1 MKFNNENF
9 ESWILH
15 ILSEVEGDR
24 YLFYD
29 FEEPLLDAIV
39 HKYTTSKSVSFLPND
54 YYFFYFKES
63 KNYYSPEF
71 GQICEVGYSDLVT
84 ARSEGKRF
92 IVLVPR
98 VSNGINDLP
107 SDSSKGT
114 SLIID
119 KSSVQFGKY
128 ISQNI
133 FDNYKSTNQVS
144 WQLHNILCKNFPN
157 EVFNYFF
164 KDNINNLSDALSFY
178 GVLSEDLKLFNYLID
193 VKKCEYYVK
202 FIDKI
207 KDFLSSNSIS
217 DLKKLLDAADV
228 NNVDDVIAAFWSEQ
242 FDLASDLGNNI
253 ELVFFRNTE
262 KYRSLINVE
271 EWIKAFESIEQKE
284 ADIGFSD
291 GAILTYDGKSE
302 SDLYNIICNSSFN
315 SIKAAKNGIYIPD
328 LENANFETSGLK
340 VFISPAQTVEWT
352 LNEIVQSEK
361 SEEVILNSSDCNLY
375 NVRAIKDEKAKEIDL
390 ALYSSL
396 DFNSEINDFAIR
408 LTNSI
413 GEIVLLKSSKFSN
426 DDCENFLLDLNDRM
440 SQEEIFSEKT
450 DFFESSTIISSSKF
464 KFAKR
469 KNKLEKNSSI
479 SIDFRFLSDNSRLKF
494 IGYKDEENSEFRYNY
509 KSSTDL
515 SISDGKSVNF
525 KDRKYSLNDI
535 SNGELIFVIETSVG
549 NRLIVVE
556 IETEKDDLKDIMVS
570 NSFLRLK
577 ALNDSDNRNRRIRI
591 SQREQLPNSVHHY
604 YFEDLAVE
612 NMTYLPTLF
621 VDLND
626 SSRCLTI
633 ENCPVVG
640 KRDVQINR
648 LEFRPLKLDYE
659 TFLSTN
665 VLFLNYIDNRTH
677 IVNQLKNSLVNNS
690 YDQIDFSNLP
700 IGLIDLVEKQL
711 QLFQLLMTE
720 APDLVSLIDMFFIS
734 SISDNLVTDDP
745 VAMFYSPVHP
755 VYLHQ
760 LIRKSELMNNTRYGI
775 GSKLNSVCQI
785 IQLNVLNNWVIRS
798 KKSHKEIIFSK
809 VETDSLLFTGF
820 VNRSSNQNRKILN
833 EFLLKIKVKSSDS
846 FGFLSYRQIQ
856 SALSKGF
863 DYLSQKPEFNIC
875 IKGDIP
881 DQYTNRAVLNW
892 VEQTTEILMSYY
904 ENYNFTVNVYDQRP
918 IETDPFPAD
927 NEVAYYRNDLGLNIN
942 WFSSNIDN
950 YDITILTSQISN
962 TSDLIQ
968 KDSALITN
976 NYLYGSLV
984 NYELFS
990 FNSDSLFSDILP
1002 ENSRRADLFSGVFN
1016 VMNSYFLGILTPNRQ
1031 IQFNL
1036 QNAKFQNTQLLA
1048 ISSQISSS
1056 KVLQQVNQGKSLW
1069 EFNIADFSYQDSNR
1083 GDYYLLAEENTDYL
1097 NRFKKLVE
1105 EINSEMSGSYFDQFL
1120 SYSKSINLFQLKYL
1134 LSNSNF
1140 LKEFIACV
1148 TARKLIDCVID
1159 TKNSLI
1165 IPYDLFQPILH
1176 KIKREIDE
1184 HYQTEGT
1191 QYPDFILIEFGVDN
1205 SGNRTIDF
1213 RLVEIKYRSHIMS
1226 EKELNQILYDQTNRI
1241 KNVFANLNEFR
1252 HSYSENNM
1260 WSHTLTLLLSEMF
1273 SYYHDNFD
1281 TLNLNSASLFSD
1293 VINFNYEFRLNDS
1306 LIIAIDNSHSISS
1319 GEISNGIF
1327 FKIPAVLIH
1336 EVFDCSSDLNNSF
1349 KLFFSSVPRSH
1360 FAEKGEMALLR
1371 VEEKLGIYQRL
1382 DDSEVVG
1389 LGGQNDIN
1397 TSSVERNEDSKKTLT
1412 IEESP
1417 EDEKKEEVNTDQTN
1431 DTPII
1436 TKPRI
1441 VLGTNVSNRKDVV
1454 FDPITMDPKK
1464 LANQH
1469 LLVVGK
1475 SGAGKSQTTSSVLYD
1490 LSKQEIPFMILDFQ
1504 GEYISN
1510 GLTNSRD
1517 ESFADAT
1524 KAMILDPSYGMDIN
1538 PLELSLDGNT
1548 GNRIGFMNNIYQ
1560 VSSILKQ
1567 IFGLGPIQESLLKDA
1582 IKQAYQEKRF
1592 SVEDRST
1599 WNNKPPQFQDI
1610 WSILQLMKQNGE
1622 KLINLKYRIE
1632 PLFENNI
1639 FVSGEGSVSIN
1650 DILSKN
1656 SIIDLSKLPTLEL
1669 MKTVARFV
1677 LQAVYNRMLAHG
1689 PSKSIK
1695 LYIVIDEA
1703 HKLSFD
1709 QTLTD
1714 LIREAR
1720 KYGVGFILASQSVRD
1735 FETVVFE
1742 NMGTKIALQL
1752 EGEDAKFMADN
1763 FGATNKSTKDA
1774 VLSMLPFQKPLR
1786 ALIRNNHYEPF
1797 VQVDIIP
1804 FYEK

>member
-1 MKFNNENF
+1 MKFNNGKF
-9 ESWILH
+9 ESWIQY
-15 ILSEVEGDR
+15 ILREVKGDR

-29 FEEPLLDAIV
+29 FEEPLLDAII
-39 HKYTTSKSVSFLPND
+39 HKYSAPKSASFLLQD

-63 KNYYSPEF
+63 ENFYNPEY

-98 VSNGINDLP
+98 VTNNISDLP

-119 KSSVQFGKY
+119 KSSVQYGKY
-128 ISQNI
+128 ISKYFFEGYNVKEI
-133 FDNYKSTNQVS
+133 SE
-144 WQLHNILCKNFPN
+144 QLHNILCRNYPN
-157 EVFNYFF
+157 DIFNYYF
-164 KDNINNLSDALSFY
+164 KGDINSLSDALSFY
-178 GVLSEDLKLFNYLID
+178 GVLSEDLKLFNYPID
-193 VKKCEYYVK
+193 IRKCEYYVK

-207 KDFLSSNSIS
+207 KDFLNSNTIS
-217 DLKKLLDAADV
+217 DLKKVLNEADV
-228 NNVDDVIAAFWSEQ
+228 NNVNEVIDAFWSEQ
-242 FDLASDLGNNI
+242 FDLASDLGKNI

-262 KYRSLINVE
+262 KYRSLINVD
-271 EWIKAFESIEQKE
+271 EWIKAFEAIELKE

-302 SDLYNIICNSSFN
+302 RDLYSIMCKSSFN
-315 SIKAAKNGIYIPD
+315 TMKAVKNGIYIPD
-328 LENANFETSGLK
+328 LENANFETNGLK
-340 VFISPAQTVEWT
+340 LFISPAQTVEWK
-352 LNEIVQSEK
+352 LNEILQGEK
-361 SEEVILNSSDCNLY
+361 SEYVILNSSNCNLY
-375 NVRAIKDEKAKEIDL
+375 NVQAIKDEQEKEMDV
-390 ALYSSL
+390 ALYNVI
-396 DFNSEINDFAIR
+396 DFNSDNDDFAFR
-408 LTNSI
+408 VTNTS
-413 GEIVLLKSSKFSN
+413 GEIVLLKSTKFTNEDS
-426 DDCENFLLDLNDRM
+426 ENLISDLNDRM
-440 SQEEIFSEKT
+440 RQSGMFLEDSDYFEKN
-450 DFFESSTIISSSKF
+450 TIISSSKF
-464 KFAKR
+464 KFSKR
-469 KNKLEKNSSI
+469 KNKLEKNSSVY
-479 SIDFRFLSDNSRLKF
+479 IDFRFLSENLKLKF
-494 IGYKDEENSEFRYNY
+494 IGFKDEENSEFRFNY
-509 KSSTDL
+509 KSTTNL

-535 SNGELIFVIETSVG
+535 SNGEIIIQVETSVG
-549 NRLIVVE
+549 IRLIVIEV
-556 IETEKDDLKDIMVS
+556 ETEKDDLKDIVVS

-591 SQREQLPNSVHHY
+591 AQREQLPNSVHHY
-604 YFEDLAVE
+604 YFEDMEARG
-612 NMTYLPTLF
+612 MTYLPTLF

-626 SSRCLTI
+626 SSSSLTI

-648 LEFRPLKLDYE
+648 LEFRPLKREFEVLM
-659 TFLSTN
+659 SSN
-665 VLFLNYIDNRTH
+665 VLLLNYMDNRGNIINH
-677 IVNQLKNSLVNNS
+677 LKNNLVNNS
-690 YDQIDFSNLP
+690 FDQIDFSNAP
-700 IGLIDLVEKQL
+700 NGLLDLVERQL
-711 QLFQLLMTE
+711 GLFQLLMTQ
-720 APDLVSLIDMFFIS
+720 APDLISLIDMFFVS

-745 VAMFYSPVHP
+745 IAMFYSPAHP
-755 VYLHQ
+755 VYLQQ
-760 LIRKSELMNNTRYGI
+760 LLRKSELMNNTRYGI

-785 IQLNVLNNWVIRS
+785 IQLNVVNNWIIRS
-798 KKSHKEIIFSK
+798 KKSNREIIFSK

-820 VNRSSNQNRKILN
+820 INRSSSQNRRLLN

-846 FGFLSYRQIQ
+846 FGFLSFRQIQ

-875 IKGDIP
+875 IKGDVP
-881 DQYTNRAVLNW
+881 DQYTNMAVLNW
-892 VEQTTEILMSYY
+892 VEQTTEVLVSYY
-904 ENYNFTVNVYDQRP
+904 ENYSFAVNVYDQRP
-918 IETDPFPAD
+918 IDTDPFPAD
-927 NEVAYYRNDLGLNIN
+927 NEIAYYRNDLGLNIN

-968 KDSALITN
+968 PDSSLITN

-984 NYELFS
+984 NYELVS
-990 FNSDSLFSDILP
+990 HNSDSLFSDILSK
-1002 ENSRRADLFSGVFN
+1002 NSRSGDVFSDAFN
-1016 VMNSYFLGILTPNRQ
+1016 VLNSNFLGILNSNRQ
-1031 IQFNL
+1031 IQYNL

-1056 KVLQQVNQGKSLW
+1056 RVLQKVNQGKSLW

-1105 EINSEMSGSYFDQFL
+1105 EINSEMSAFYFDQFVN
-1120 SYSKSINLFQLKYL
+1120 YSKSINLFQLKYL

-1148 TARKLIDCVID
+1148 TARKLIDCFINK
-1159 TKNSLI
+1159 KNSLI

-1176 KIKREIDE
+1176 KVKREIDE

-1191 QYPDFILIEFGVDN
+1191 QYPDFILIEFGADDI
-1205 SGNRTIDF
+1205 GNKTIDF

-1226 EKELNQILYDQTNRI
+1226 EAELNQILVDQTNRI
-1241 KNVFANLNEFR
+1241 KNVFATLNEYR
-1252 HSYSENNM
+1252 HSFSERNM

-1281 TLNLNSASLFSD
+1281 TLAVDSTD
-1293 VINFNYEFRLNDS
+1293 VFNDIINYNYEFRLNES
-1306 LIIAIDNSHSISS
+1306 LIIAIDNSQNLSS
-1319 GEISNGIF
+1319 GVISNGIY
-1327 FKIPAVLIH
+1327 FKIPAHFIH
-1336 EVFDCSSDLNNSF
+1336 EVFDCASDLNNSF
-1349 KLFFSSVPRSH
+1349 KLFFSSASRNHCLETEDIAVLN
-1360 FAEKGEMALLR
+1360 E
-1371 VEEKLGIYQRL
+1371 EEKLGIYERL
-1382 DDSEVVG
+1382 DDNEASG
-1389 LGGQNDIN
+1389 LGGQNEIS
-1397 TSSVERNEDSKKTLT
+1397 TSSVVRDQDSIETLT
-1412 IEESP
+1412 IEEP
-1417 EDEKKEEVNTDQTN
+1417 PKDEKKEEVKTDQSNDRPITTN
-1431 DTPII
+1431 
-1436 TKPRI
+1436 PRI
-1441 VLGTNVSNRKDVV
+1441 VLGTNVSNRKDIV

-1567 IFGLGPIQESLLKDA
+1567 IFGLGTIQESLLKDA

-1622 KLINLKYRIE
+1622 KLINLKYRIQ

-1703 HKLSFD
+1703 HKLSYD

-1763 FGATNKSTKDA
+1763 FGATNKSMKDA